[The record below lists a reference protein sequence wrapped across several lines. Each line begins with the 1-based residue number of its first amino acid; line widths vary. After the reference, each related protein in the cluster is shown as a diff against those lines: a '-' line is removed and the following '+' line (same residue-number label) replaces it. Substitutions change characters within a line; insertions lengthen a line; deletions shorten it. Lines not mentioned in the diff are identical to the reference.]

1 MCNEAPNGGPTARG
15 PLRATRFFLT
25 EVIALSG
32 IAVLPSFMIGVTS
45 TDSHSMG
52 VCVFLSATDNV
63 EKFRHKLVARDKGT
77 TPCKNYIKVIWW
89 CTLAAAKI
97 ALTDFEISGPIP
109 SPSMKVTV

>member
-32 IAVLPSFMIGVTS
+32 IAVLPSLMIGVTS

-52 VCVFLSATDNV
+52 VCVFLSVTDNV
-63 EKFRHKLVARDKGT
+63 GKSRHKLVAQDPLWRSYEGNLVVYLGSS
-77 TPCKNYIKVIWW
+77 KNSSDG
-89 CTLAAAKI
+89 L
-97 ALTDFEISGPIP
+97 
-109 SPSMKVTV
+109 